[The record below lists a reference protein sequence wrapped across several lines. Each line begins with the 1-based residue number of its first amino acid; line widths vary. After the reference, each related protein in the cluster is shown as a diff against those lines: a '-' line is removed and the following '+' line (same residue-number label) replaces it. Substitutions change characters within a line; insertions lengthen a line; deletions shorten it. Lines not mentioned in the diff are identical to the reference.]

1 MYLLVLFLNRKIIKN
16 YQFVMKKRGLC
27 CIIIILVGDRMN
39 EVKRYNPNCKE
50 GLTSA
55 QVNERIQAMLV
66 NYNDQP
72 PTKTIKQIIMSNFFT
87 YFNFINLV
95 LGCAIIG
102 AGIYG
107 GQFFESLKNCLFMGV
122 IICNSVISIIQ
133 EVISKK
139 TIDKLS
145 VLAEAKVTGIRN
157 GREVILGLEEI
168 VLDDVLR
175 FQMGNQVVVDS
186 VILDGDVEV
195 NESFLTGEV
204 DPIPKK
210 QGDTILSG
218 SFIVSGSCY
227 VRVEHIGRDNY
238 ISTISSEAK
247 YEKKVNSVIMN
258 SFEKMLKIFSVVI
271 VPVGVLLLMNQLQV
285 TDYDVTSSIFNTVG
299 ALIGMIPEGLLLL
312 TSSVMAVSVVRLSKY
327 HVLVQQLY
335 CIETL
340 ARVDVICLDKTGT
353 ITEGVME
360 LVKVVPEEGI
370 DLGKVNEVLSNL
382 SYAFDN
388 TNTTMEA
395 IQAKY
400 PSKGIWSI
408 VEKQEFSSSR
418 KFSAVSFENRGS
430 YYIGAPEFVLKSAF
444 DGYRAKVEQYSDY
457 RVLVL
462 CYSPDSLSETPS
474 NLRVLGFLLIQDKIR
489 KEAPATLKYFKE
501 QGVKVKIISG
511 DNFQTVCSIA
521 KRAGLKNAKGMD
533 ATLLTEQNMDEMLET
548 YDVFGRVTPSQKKMI
563 IESLQRRG
571 HTVAMTGDG
580 VNDVLALKKADCS
593 IAMASGSDAA
603 KNVSQLVLLDSNFA
617 SMPQVVAEGRR
628 TINNVERSASLLLI
642 KTIFTC
648 ILVVICIFMES
659 EYFYLPIHLSL
670 ITTCTISIPS
680 FVLALEPNHNRVKGK
695 FMLKVVGKS
704 VPAALTVVFN
714 VVMIVLFRE
723 QFSIDHDLTSTL
735 IVIMTGTTGFI
746 YLYRLCRPF
755 NWFRGVL
762 FGFLIT
768 LFTYVVMFQSDF
780 FDLSQVN
787 FKTILLYIVFAFS
800 SMWIFDKLNRGID
813 FVLKKLDKDYEV
825 RNY

>member
-1 MYLLVLFLNRKIIKN
+1 MNRVVR
-16 YQFVMKKRGLC
+16 YQV
-27 CIIIILVGDRMN
+27 D
-39 EVKRYNPNCKE
+39 YKE
-50 GLTSA
+50 GLNSS
-55 QVNERIQAMLV
+55 QVQERVQSNLV
-66 NYNDQP
+66 NYDDQP
-72 PTKTIKQIIMSNFFT
+72 PTKTIKQIIKSNFFT
-87 YFNFINLV
+87 YFNFINLI
-95 LGCAIIG
+95 LGGAIIV

-107 GQFFESLKNCLFMGV
+107 GKFFDAIKNCLFMGV
-122 IICNSVISIIQ
+122 IICNSIISIIQ
-133 EVISKK
+133 EIISKK

-145 VLAEAKVTGIRN
+145 VLASSKVIGVRDGKKIELGI
-157 GREVILGLEEI
+157 EEI
-168 VLDDVLR
+168 VLDDVLY
-175 FQMGNQVVVDS
+175 FQMGNQVVTDS
-186 VILDGDVEV
+186 VILEGTVEV

-204 DPIPKK
+204 DPILKRA
-210 QGDTILSG
+210 GDTILSG

-227 VRVEHIGRDNY
+227 ARVDHLGRDNY

-258 SFEKMLKIFSVVI
+258 SFERILKVLSIII
-271 VPVGVLLLMNQLQV
+271 VPVGVLLLMNQLKV
-285 TDYDVTSSIFNTVG
+285 TDYDITASIFNTVG

-353 ITEGVME
+353 ITEGSME
-360 LVKVVPEEGI
+360 LTNVICEEGI
-370 DLGKVNEVLSNL
+370 DSGKVDEVLCNIG
-382 SYAFDN
+382 YAFDN
-388 TNTTMEA
+388 VNATMKA
-395 IQAKY
+395 IQDKY
-400 PSKGIWSI
+400 SNQGIWT
-408 VEKQEFSSSR
+408 VVGKQEFSSSR
-418 KFSAVSFENRGS
+418 KFSAVSFDGRGS
-430 YYIGAPEFVLKSAF
+430 YYLGAPEFLLKKDFSF
-444 DGYRAKVEQYSDY
+444 YKEKVEKYSDY

-462 CYSPDSLSETPS
+462 CYSIDGLKEVPI
-474 NLRVLGFLLIQDKIR
+474 NLKVLAFLLIQDKIR
-489 KEAPATLKYFKE
+489 EEAPDTLHYFKE

-511 DNFQTVCSIA
+511 DNFKTVCSIA
-521 KRAGLKNAKGMD
+521 KRAGLENVKGMD
-533 ATLLTEQNMDEMLET
+533 ATLLSDQNIDVMLEK
-548 YDVFGRVTPSQKKMI
+548 YDVFGRVTPSQKKLI
-563 IESLQRRG
+563 IESLQRKG

-617 SMPQVVAEGRR
+617 SMPKVVAEGRR

-648 ILVVICIFMES
+648 ILVIICIFMES

-680 FVLALEPNHNRVKGK
+680 FVLALEPNHNLVKGN
-695 FMLKVVGKS
+695 FILKVVGKS

-723 QFSIDHDLTSTL
+723 QFAIDGNLTSTL

-755 NWFRGVL
+755 NWFRGSL
-762 FGFLIT
+762 YGFLVL
-768 LFTYVVMFQSDF
+768 LFTYIVMFQNDF
-780 FDLSQVN
+780 FDLSQITFNTV
-787 FKTILLYIVFAFS
+787 LLYIVFAICS
-800 SMWIFDKLNRGID
+800 IWIFDKLNRGID
-813 FVLKKLDKDYEV
+813 FLLKKFDKDYQTD
-825 RNY
+825 NSKG

>member
-1 MYLLVLFLNRKIIKN
+1 
-16 YQFVMKKRGLC
+16 
-27 CIIIILVGDRMN
+27 MN
-39 EVKRYNPNCKE
+39 GIKRYNPNYME
-50 GLTSA
+50 GLNNS
-55 QVNERIQAMLV
+55 QINERVQNNLI

-72 PTKTIKQIIMSNFFT
+72 PTKTIKQIFMSNFFT
-87 YFNFINLV
+87 YFNFINTI
-95 LGCAIIG
+95 LGGAIIAG
-102 AGIYG
+102 GIYG
-107 GQFFESLKNCLFMGV
+107 GQFFESIKNCLFMGV
-122 IICNSVISIIQ
+122 IICNSVISVIQ

-145 VLAEAKVTGIRN
+145 VLAEAKVKGIRN
-157 GREVILGLEEI
+157 GKEVHLGIEEI
-168 VLDDVLR
+168 VLDDVLK
-175 FQMGNQVVVDS
+175 FQMGNQVVTDS
-186 VILDGDVEV
+186 VILEGIVEV

-210 QGDTILSG
+210 VGDTILSG

-227 VRVEHIGRDNY
+227 ARVENIGKDNY
-238 ISTISSEAK
+238 ISKISSEAK
-247 YEKKVNSVIMN
+247 YDKKVNSVIMN
-258 SFEKMLKIFSVVI
+258 SFEKMLKVLSVVI
-271 VPVGVLLLMNQLQV
+271 VPVGILLFINQWNV
-285 TDYDVTSSIFNTVG
+285 TNHDVTSSIFNTVG

-327 HVLVQQLY
+327 KVLVQQLY

-353 ITEGVME
+353 ITEGAME
-360 LVKVVPEEGI
+360 LSKVVPEEGI
-370 DLGKVNEVLSNL
+370 DSSKLDEVISNI

-388 TNTTMEA
+388 TNATMEA
-395 IQAKY
+395 LQGY
-400 PSKGIWSI
+400 YQNKGIWS
-408 VEKQEFSSSR
+408 VTEKIEFSSSR
-418 KFSAVSFENRGS
+418 KFSAVSFDKRGS
-430 YYIGAPEFVLKSAF
+430 YYIGAPEFVLKGDF
-444 DGYRAKVEQYSDY
+444 EQYREKIDQYSDY
-457 RVLVL
+457 RVLVVA
-462 CYSPDSLSETPS
+462 YSKDRLSENPIG
-474 NLRVLGFLLIQDKIR
+474 LKVLGFLLIQDKIR
-489 KEAPATLKYFKE
+489 KEAPDTLKYFKE
-501 QGVKVKIISG
+501 QGVRVKIISG
-511 DNFQTVCSIA
+511 DNFKTVCSIA
-521 KRAGLKNAKGMD
+521 RRAGLENAKGMD
-533 ATLLTEQNMDEMLET
+533 ATLLNENNIDDMLEK

-563 IESLQRRG
+563 IKSLQRKG

-659 EYFYLPIHLSL
+659 EYFYLPIHLTL
-670 ITTCTISIPS
+670 ITSCTISIPS
-680 FVLALEPNHNRVKGK
+680 FILALEPNHNLVKGK

-714 VVMIVLFRE
+714 VVMIVLFRQ

-746 YLYRLCRPF
+746 YLFRLCRPF

-768 LFTYVVMFQSDF
+768 LFTYIVMFQSDF
-780 FDLSQVN
+780 FDLSQVTFN
-787 FKTILLYIVFAFS
+787 TILLYIVFAICS
-800 SMWIFDKLNRGID
+800 IWIFDKLNRGTD
-813 FVLKKLDKDYEV
+813 LLLKKLDKSYEV
-825 RNY
+825 RS

>member
-1 MYLLVLFLNRKIIKN
+1 MKDIER
-16 YQFVMKKRGLC
+16 YQPTC
-27 CIIIILVGDRMN
+27 Q
-39 EVKRYNPNCKE
+39 E
-50 GLTSA
+50 GLNNE
-55 QVNERIQAMLV
+55 QVNERIQNNLV

-72 PTKTIKQIIMSNFFT
+72 PTKTVKQIIMSNFFT
-87 YFNFINLV
+87 YFNFINVV
-95 LGCAIIG
+95 LGSAIII

-107 GQFFESLKNCLFMGV
+107 HQFFDAIKNCLFMGV
-122 IICNSVISIIQ
+122 IICNSIISIIQ
-133 EVISKK
+133 EIISKK
-139 TIDKLS
+139 TIDRLS
-145 VLAEAKVTGIRN
+145 VLAEAKVIGIRN
-157 GREVILGLEEI
+157 GQEVTLGIEEI
-168 VLDDVLR
+168 VLDDVLKLSL
-175 FQMGNQVVVDS
+175 GNQVVTDAI
-186 VILDGDVEV
+186 ILDGDVEV

-204 DPIPKK
+204 DPIPKHA
-210 QGDTILSG
+210 GDMLLSG
-218 SFIVSGSCY
+218 SFIVSGSCCAK
-227 VRVEHIGRDNY
+227 VEHIGRDNY

-247 YEKKVNSVIMN
+247 YEKKANSVIMT
-258 SFEKMLKIFSVVI
+258 SFERMLKVLSIVI
-271 VPVGVLLLMNQLQV
+271 VPVGALLLMNQLKV
-285 TDYDVTSSIFNTVG
+285 TNYDITSSIFNTVG

-353 ITEGVME
+353 ITEGSME
-360 LVKVVPEEGI
+360 FIDVVPEGGVTKSQMDEALANI
-370 DLGKVNEVLSNL
+370 

-388 TNTTMEA
+388 TNATMEA
-395 IQAKY
+395 IQAHY
-400 PSKGIWSI
+400 STKGIWN
-408 VEKQEFSSSR
+408 VQDKLEFSSSR
-418 KFSAVSFENRGS
+418 KYSAVSFEERGTF
-430 YYIGAPEFVLKSAF
+430 YIGAPEFVLKKDFSNYQGKL
-444 DGYRAKVEQYSDY
+444 DQYADY
-457 RVLVL
+457 RVLVVA
-462 CYSPDSLSETPS
+462 YNKEELSKDPK
-474 NLRVLGFLLIQDKIR
+474 NLKILGFILIQDKIR
-489 KEAPATLKYFKE
+489 KEAPDTLKYFKE
-501 QGVKVKIISG
+501 QGVRVKIISG
-511 DNFQTVCSIA
+511 DNFKTVCSIA
-521 KRAGLKNAKGMD
+521 KRAGLEDAKGMD
-533 ATLLTEQNMDEMLET
+533 ATLLTADNIDEMLEK
-548 YDVFGRVTPSQKKMI
+548 YDVFGRVTPEQKKMI

-680 FVLALEPNHNRVKGK
+680 FVLALEPNHNRVRGR

-714 VVMIVLFRE
+714 VVMIVLFRN
-723 QFSIDHDLTSTL
+723 QFAIDENLTSTL

-746 YLYRLCRPF
+746 FLSRICRPF
-755 NWFRGVL
+755 NWFRGIL
-762 FGFLIT
+762 FGFLVS
-768 LFTYVVMFQSDF
+768 LFTYIVMFQSEF

-787 FKTILLYIVFAFS
+787 FNTILLYIVFAICS
-800 SMWIFDKLNRGID
+800 IWIFDKLNKGVD
-813 FVLKKLDKDYEV
+813 FLLRKLDRDYASERAEAIV
-825 RNY
+825 K